1 MHPRLS
7 NQRVVNSM
15 FSVLGMLFSA
25 AYACGQTE
33 PQLIPRSAEE
43 QKAQFEAHRRIRLAA
58 IITDQSGAVVTGLK
72 EKEFTVFE
80 NGTSRP
86 ILRFTEVTKGD
97 AAKAHGLI
105 VVDGLNDGLSALHR
119 QEKEIKEFLNH
130 TRTLPFP
137 VAIDVVSEGG
147 VSEGLA
153 STDPAMLVRDLDERT
168 SHVEGND
175 CGTTHPGSD
184 LGSRMSG
191 GWQPLP
197 QSTSGWAQADCRIG
211 HFNASM
217 IALNQIF
224 AREAKAQGR
233 AIVIWLGPGWPLPP
247 EQDRGQAMPTSNG
260 GGARDMVT
268 VLSTDIQVGQVEFDA
283 VSWGEFARQKGVG
296 RTNAVA
302 DISTS
307 SQTEQEKMQVDSG
320 ACRTEWRALIRQG
333 QEHSRC
339 SRPTSEPGRDVLPAR
354 IRPCRC
360 KQAER
365 FSHGACSS
373 RHSRR
378 DGADN
383 ALLLRTAVSSDS
395 ERMTADPDRTQK
407 LAFCPECPRLARS
420 R

>member
-1 MHPRLS
+1 MESKMHPRLS

-72 EKEFTVFE
+72 EKEFAVFE

-307 SQTEQEKMQVDSG
+307 SQTEQEKMLSIPALAEQSG
-320 ACRTEWRALIRQG
+320 GLSFARAKNI
-333 QEHSRC
+333 
-339 SRPTSEPGRDVLPAR
+339 PDVLDRLLSQDATFYQLEYDPAAANKPNDFR
-354 IRPCRC
+354 TVLVQVVTP
-360 KQAER
+360 
-365 FSHGACSS
+365 GATV
-373 RHSRR
+373 RTMHSYF
-378 DGADN
+378 AQ
-383 ALLLRTAVSSDS
+383 
-395 ERMTADPDRTQK
+395 P
-407 LAFCPECPRLARS
+407 
-420 R
+420 